1 MRHKHGYNKLHKP
14 TDQRLAMLKSM
25 AVSLFRYSR
34 IETTEARAK
43 ELRKMADGIITLVKK
58 GDLSSRRRVISMLL
72 NDKELVKQIYAGQER
87 FKARNSGYSR
97 IIQTGARRGDAA
109 KMVLLE
115 LVDAAV

>member
-25 AVSLFRYSR
+25 AVSLFRYDR

-43 ELRKMADGIITLVKK
+43 ELRKMVDGIITLVKK
-58 GDLSSRRRVISMLL
+58 GDLSSRRKVIRLL
-72 NDKELVKQIYAGQER
+72 LDDKALVKQLYAGKDR
-87 FKARNSGYSR
+87 FQKRNSGYSR
-97 IIQTGARRGDAA
+97 IIQSGTRRGDAA
-109 KMVLLE
+109 KIVLIE

>member
-25 AVSLFRYSR
+25 AVSLFRYDR

-43 ELRKMADGIITLVKK
+43 ELRKMADNIITLVKK
-58 GDLSSRRRVISMLL
+58 GDLSSRRKVINMLL
-72 NDKELVKQIYAGQER
+72 SDKELVKQLYTGIER
-87 FKARNSGYSR
+87 FKARNSGYTR
-97 IIQTGARRGDAA
+97 IIQSGTRRGDSA
-109 KMVLLE
+109 KMVVIE

>member
-25 AVSLFRYSR
+25 AVSLFRYNR

-43 ELRKMADGIITLVKK
+43 ELRKMADRIITLVKK
-58 GDLSSRRRVISMLL
+58 GDLSSRRRVITMLL
-72 NDKELVKQIYAGQER
+72 SDKELVKQLYAGKER

-97 IIQTGARRGDAA
+97 IIQVGARRGDAA